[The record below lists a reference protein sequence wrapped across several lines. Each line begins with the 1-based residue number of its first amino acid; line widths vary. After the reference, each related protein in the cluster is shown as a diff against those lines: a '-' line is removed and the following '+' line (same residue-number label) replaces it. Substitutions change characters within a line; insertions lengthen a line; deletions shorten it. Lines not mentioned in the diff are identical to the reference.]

1 MISVFKIEDL
11 AMKNKDFHM
20 LLTQINKL
28 TYSQSQQVQ
37 HHLTHQNAIKSLE
50 DVIGK
55 VASCPHCDSTKFQQ
69 WGFRSGLQRY
79 RCTSCHK
86 TFNAL
91 TKTSLARLRHKEVWL
106 DYTQDLICGHSVRA
120 SAAHC
125 HVDKTTTFR
134 WRHKMLQIPS
144 LLKDKHL
151 HGIVEFDE
159 TYFLNSRKGDR
170 HLDRKPRHRGG
181 RAKQRGISSEQTA
194 VLIVRDR
201 SGNMTDSILTKSN
214 QQTLADVMLPIL
226 DQDVLLC
233 SDKKPSYKAFAR
245 NHHFVLKT
253 INVSKKQH
261 VKQGIYH
268 IQHVNAYDSR
278 LKSWIKHF
286 HGVATKYLDH
296 YLGWLRLLDKEK
308 SITTKQ
314 FLGIIA
320 RQLEVSQ
327 PLTHT

>member
-1 MISVFKIEDL
+1 
-11 AMKNKDFHM
+11 MKNKDFHT
-20 LLTQINKL
+20 LLTQITKL

-37 HHLTHQNAIKSLE
+37 NHLHHQNSVNSIE

-55 VASCPHCDSTKFQQ
+55 VTSCPHCHSDKLQQ

-79 RCTSCHK
+79 RCTTCHR

-91 TKTSLARLRHKEVWL
+91 SKTSLARLRHKEVWL
-106 DYTQDLICGHSVRA
+106 DYAQELINGHSIRA
-120 SAAHC
+120 SATHC

-159 TYFLNSRKGDR
+159 TYFLSSRKGER

-181 RAKQRGISSEQTA
+181 RASRRGISPEQTA

-201 SGNMTDSILTKSN
+201 SGKMTDSILQKSN
-214 QQTLADVMLPIL
+214 QHTLADVMVAIL
-226 DQDVLLC
+226 DPDVLLC
-233 SDKKPSYKAFAR
+233 SDKKPSYEAFAR

-253 INVSKKQH
+253 INVSQKQH

-278 LKSWIKHF
+278 LKSWMKHF

-308 SITTKQ
+308 FITTKQ
-314 FLGIIA
+314 LLAIIG
-320 RQLEVSQ
+320 RQLEFSQ